1 MAETLWSCVILG
13 DPRTKKNSMIIAGSG
28 PKCPT
33 CKKFKKQWPRQGPQH
48 DVYFKRARRQI
59 TRLPPQA
66 ISTPVHCKYL
76 FYMQTLRKVD
86 GLNLEAAIDDLLV
99 EADVLE
105 DDNSRIVISH
115 DGSRVLYDPYNPR
128 VEITIT
134 DASDEVAG
142 DVQLGL
148 FDD

>member
-1 MAETLWSCVILG
+1 MSETLWSCVILG

-48 DVYFKRARRQI
+48 DAYFKIARRQI

-134 DASDEVAG
+134 DASDEVAEDEQIG
-142 DVQLGL
+142 M
-148 FDD
+148 FD